1 VGKSAL
7 ALGTTFSRKQLH
19 FLKGMHT
26 LLKTTTPYTKLLF
39 KTPHPTYKITLVAGC
54 PKKTTTTTQQ
64 QQC

>member
-7 ALGTTFSRKQLH
+7 ALGTTFSSKQLH

-26 LLKTTTPYTKLLF
+26 LLKTTTPYTKYIVQNSP
-39 KTPHPTYKITLVAGC
+39 PHIQNIPGAGAGC
-54 PKKTTTTTQQ
+54 PKKTTT